1 LGSPRVREV
10 FLGLDD
16 VQVQAFQRAF
26 DVNAPSPRV
35 ASKHESL
42 LRSVQARGLGRHE
55 VAFVAPLHR
64 PLRSLPRARS
74 SKRHKLEIEL
84 AAFLERCG

>member
-1 LGSPRVREV
+1 
-10 FLGLDD
+10 
-16 VQVQAFQRAF
+16 VQAFQRAF
-26 DVNAPSPRV
+26 DVNAPSLRV

-42 LRSVQARGLGRHE
+42 LRSVQARGLARLGRHE
-55 VAFVAPLHR
+55 VAFVARLHR